1 MMAKKNQ
8 HKALSPAP
16 LLLGAHMGISGGVHK
31 AIERGES
38 IGCTAIQIFLKNN
51 NRWVSKP
58 YTAEEIASFPRLLA
72 ESHIGAVFA
81 HDCYLVN
88 LGSNKD
94 DIFLK
99 SVACMVDDL
108 ERCDQIGVPFV
119 VMHPGSHLGEGED
132 WGLQRVIEG
141 VNEVFA
147 RKPSSKAGI
156 AFETTAGQG
165 TNLGSKFE
173 HLAILLAGVKPSARA
188 GVCMDTCHMF
198 SAGYELRDPAG
209 YDATMRH
216 FDEVVGLKHLWAIHL
231 NDSKKPFGSRVDR
244 HEHIGKG
251 SLGLEPFRNLLND
264 PRMRRVPMTLETPK
278 GDDMAEDLENLAIL
292 RGLVRD
298 NSVK

>member
-1 MMAKKNQ
+1 MAHKNKQ
-8 HKALSPAP
+8 ESPALPP
-16 LLLGAHMGISGGVHK
+16 LLLGAHMSISGGVHK
-31 AIERGES
+31 AINRGES

-58 YTAEEIASFPRLLA
+58 YTPEEIAAFPLSLA

-94 DIFLK
+94 DIFEK
-99 SVACMVDDL
+99 SVACMADDL
-108 ERCDQIGVPFV
+108 ERCAQIGVPFV

-147 RKPSSKAGI
+147 RTPGSKAGI

-173 HLAILLAGVKPSARA
+173 HLATLLAGVRESARA

-198 SAGYELRDPAG
+198 SAGYELRDPAD
-209 YDATMRH
+209 YSATMSH
-216 FDEVVGLKHLWAIHL
+216 FDDVVGLNHLWAIHL

-264 PRMRRVPMTLETPK
+264 PRMRAIPMTLETPK
-278 GDDMAEDLENLAIL
+278 GEDMAEDVENLAIL

-298 NSVK
+298 TASK